1 MSDYKKGYSTCHTL
15 SMLMDYKKGYSTC
28 HTLSMLMD
36 KWKKAFADNLFEKA
50 TSVCHSKVFS
60 LYYYHGP

>member
-1 MSDYKKGYSTCHTL
+1 MS
-15 SMLMDYKKGYSTC
+15 DYKKGYSTC